1 MKTAHKIR
9 LALVMLITILIVM
22 EVLIIV
28 ASKPGEIAAN
38 TAFLVCGCVFGY
50 FIIGARR

>member
-1 MKTAHKIR
+1 MKKAHKIR
-9 LALVMLITILIVM
+9 LALVVLIIILIVM

-38 TAFLVCGCVFGY
+38 TACFVASCVIAY
-50 FIIGARR
+50 ILA